1 MESANEMTTDSRLT
15 ADLHSTATSAF
26 DSLLIPNGFRRT
38 ADWINTGEHGDT
50 GREYARERV
59 RVRVDLDER
68 EGWIDVRLA
77 MARPGGRRV
86 LGWEDLESV
95 AGAQRRVRR
104 LTEEEQRARVASLVA
119 LASKVLRLREAKAD

>member
-1 MESANEMTTDSRLT
+1 MESSEPMS
-15 ADLHSTATSAF
+15 ADLHAAAKSAF

-38 ADWINTGEHGDT
+38 ADWIHTGDHVDT

-59 RVRVDLDER
+59 RVRLDWDGS
-68 EGWIDVRLA
+68 EGWLDVRLA

-95 AGAQRRVRR
+95 VGAPRHVRR
-104 LTEEEQRARVASLVA
+104 LTEEEQRARVEALVA
-119 LASKVLRLREAKAD
+119 MATQVLHLRDASAG

>member
-1 MESANEMTTDSRLT
+1 MESSDAMS
-15 ADLHSTATSAF
+15 ADLRSAAKSAF

-38 ADWINTGEHGDT
+38 ADWINTGDHGDT

-59 RVRVDLDER
+59 RVRLDWDAR
-68 EGWIDVRLA
+68 EEWLDVRLA

-86 LGWEDLESV
+86 LGWEDLEAV
-95 AGAQRRVRR
+95 AGSERRVRR

-119 LASKVLRLREAKAD
+119 LASKVLRLSEAKAD

>member
-1 MESANEMTTDSRLT
+1 MESVESSEALS
-15 ADLHSTATSAF
+15 ADLHSAAKSAF
-26 DSLLIPNGFRRT
+26 DSLLLPNGFRRT
-38 ADWINTGEHGDT
+38 ADWINTGDHGDT

-59 RVRVDLDER
+59 RVRLDWDGR
-68 EGWIDVRLA
+68 EGWLDVRLA

-104 LTEEEQRARVASLVA
+104 LTDEEQRARVNSLVA
-119 LASKVLRLREAKAD
+119 LATKVLHLREANAD